1 MKVARHEKTIELI
14 RQYEIDTQEELAA
27 RLNEAAFKVTQAT
40 VSRDIRA
47 LKMTKVAGRNGK
59 SRYAILEEH
68 TPDLL
73 SDKYVVFLEGF
84 RLFAERDKFFDL
96 CFAFPGKEVHNCF
109 RDCLIYHFRED
120 GGVHADIQFFG
131 DKDHRFK
138 FRITLAGLQIYDCAG
153 VHTEAFS

>member
-1 MKVARHEKTIELI
+1 MSVDKFAYDNKTGMI
-14 RQYEIDTQEELAA
+14 
-27 RLNEAAFKVTQAT
+27 KVT
-40 VSRDIRA
+40 
-47 LKMTKVAGRNGK
+47 
-59 SRYAILEEH
+59 
-68 TPDLL
+68 L
-73 SDKYVVFLEGF
+73 SDPEIHGNIDGGHTLKIILTKQKNNKLPAQQTGETVTRPGTSNPTALLVFLEGF

-138 FRITLAGLQIYDCAG
+138 FRITLAGLQIYDRAG